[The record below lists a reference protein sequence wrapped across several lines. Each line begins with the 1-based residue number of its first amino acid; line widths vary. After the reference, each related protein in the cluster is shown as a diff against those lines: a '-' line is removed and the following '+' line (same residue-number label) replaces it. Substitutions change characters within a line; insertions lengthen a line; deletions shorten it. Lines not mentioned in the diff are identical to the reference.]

1 MGNAGGTMRS
11 LDPLVKSPV
20 TIEGPRALIVRVR
33 VEADVDGTAASRNGE
48 VNVLV
53 FWLLHF
59 LFKNLQNR
67 PYKIQANNTT
77 Y

>member
-48 VNVLV
+48 VNVL
-53 FWLLHF
+53 FF
-59 LFKNLQNR
+59 
-67 PYKIQANNTT
+67 
-77 Y
+77 

>member
-20 TIEGPRALIVRVR
+20 TIECPNVRALIVRVR
-33 VEADVDGTAASRNGE
+33 VEADVDGTAASQNGE

-53 FWLLHF
+53 FS
-59 LFKNLQNR
+59 R
-67 PYKIQANNTT
+67 T
-77 Y
+77 YRIYPAKSKQKT